1 MTGAAA
7 WRAWALAVALGTL
20 VSLGACSR
28 FPLRPT
34 SDFPTVASPGQ
45 QALQGQL
52 SIKLLAFQD
61 QPAKGISLGFFF
73 NGTAQG
79 GQLDLMTPLG
89 SQVALVRWTPSDAWL
104 QTEQGDRHF
113 DTLAELSNQVLGEPL
128 PLAALMHWVQ
138 GRPAPDLPAP
148 TDTTA
153 QSFEQSGWR
162 IDTTDIAAGKLNAQR
177 PATAQQRGITV
188 RVRLD

>member
-1 MTGAAA
+1 VTRTAS
-7 WRAWALAVALGTL
+7 RRALALALAL
-20 VSLGACSR
+20 SALASLGACSR
-28 FPLRPT
+28 FPVRPT
-34 SDFPTVASPGQ
+34 SDFPAADIPGQ

-52 SIKLLAFQD
+52 SIKLQAFQD

-73 NGTAQG
+73 NGNAQG
-79 GQLDLMTPLG
+79 GQLDLMTPMG

-113 DTLAELSNQVLGEPL
+113 ETLAELSDQVLGEPL

-138 GRPAPDLPAP
+138 GRPSPDLPAP

-153 QSFEQSGWR
+153 QSFEQSGWH